1 MTFKNELE
9 EFLPIDLPNRELVC
23 AGAAQ
28 HLSLIEETNQQFNLT
43 RITSP
48 RDAAIKHVVDS
59 VMPWRLFSSARR
71 VLDIGTGAG
80 FPGIPLSLVLP
91 QVRFTLSESIRKKA
105 RFVEGAVQ
113 TLGIANIEVSSIRA
127 EELLADRSFDLV
139 TARAV
144 APLSRL
150 IPLFGRGIQAGARFL
165 LYKGPDVEQ
174 EIAEAAQDAG
184 RLRVTVSIVLRYEL
198 PGAQGLRTIV
208 ELIARRDRKS

>member
-9 EFLPIDLPNRELVC
+9 EFLPADLPHREIVI
-23 AGAAQ
+23 GKAAE
-28 HLSLIEETNQQFNLT
+28 HLMLIEEANQQFNLT

-59 VMPWRLFSSARR
+59 VLPWRLFSSARR

-91 QVRFTLSESIRKKA
+91 ETKFTLSESIQKKA
-105 RFVEGAVQ
+105 RFVENAVEK
-113 TLGIANIEVSSIRA
+113 LGLANVEVSSRRA

-144 APLSRL
+144 APITRL
-150 IPLFGRGIQAGARFL
+150 IPLFSRSIQAGARFL

-174 EIAEAAQDAG
+174 EIAEAATEATK
-184 RLRVTVSIVLRYEL
+184 RRVRASVVLSYEL
-198 PGAQGLRTIV
+198 PAEQGVRTIV
-208 ELIARRDRKS
+208 ELTAKR